1 MTVPR
6 WAPPI
11 EASRRERFLLKR
23 LERTKKLFAF
33 LREHR
38 HELFDA
44 TFQDDLASMYRTT
57 GEGKTP
63 VPPALLAMATLLQA
77 YTGASDA
84 EAVELTIVDARWQMV
99 LGVLDSE
106 EPAFSQGALQAF
118 RERLIAHDLD
128 RRLLERTIE
137 LAKETRAFDW
147 KKLPKAIRL
156 AVDSRPLTGAGRV
169 EDTVNLLGHAARELL
184 LAATAVTDRT
194 PDEVARE
201 IGAPLLVAKSVKVA
215 LDVDWTDASQKSSA
229 IRSLIDQIDA
239 LIAWVQ
245 EHVSNPDAHEPLS
258 AALATLAQI
267 RGQDLEP
274 DPSGGGS
281 RIRDGVAKDRRVSI
295 NDPQMRHGRKSKT
308 RAFNGYKSHLAADLD
323 TRLILACALTPA
335 NRPEGE
341 ALFDLSF
348 DLLRAADRPIGEAHV
363 DRGYVGAPLIAALV
377 ANGVDLVSK
386 PWPANRASGLFT
398 KRDFA
403 IDLRN
408 KTITCPA
415 GQRQPFV
422 LGQTVDFDPARCSA
436 CPLRARCTTAAPG
449 SARSVA
455 VGHDEPQQQ
464 KLRALVATPEGRDR
478 LRTRVAIEHRL
489 AHHAAK
495 QGTRARYRGTRKNVF
510 DARRHAAILNL
521 EVVHAQLAE
530 AA

>member
-23 LERTKKLFAF
+23 LERTKKLFGF

-38 HELFDA
+38 HELFNA
-44 TFQDDLASMYRTT
+44 AFQDDLARMYRTT

-63 VPPALLAMATLLQA
+63 VAPALLAMATLLQA

-137 LAKETRAFDW
+137 IAKETRAFDW
-147 KKLPKAIRL
+147 KKLPKTIRL

-184 LAATAVTDRT
+184 LAATAVTGRAA
-194 PDEVARE
+194 DEVASE

-215 LDVDWTDASQKSSA
+215 LDVDWTDASQKASA
-229 IRSLIDQIDA
+229 IRSLVDQIDA
-239 LIAWVQ
+239 LIAWVRQ
-245 EHVSNPDAHEPLS
+245 HISDPEAHEPLS
-258 AALATLAQI
+258 SALAILAQI

-274 DPSGGGS
+274 DPSGGS
-281 RIRDGVAKDRRVSI
+281 RVRDGVAKDRRISI
-295 NDPQMRHGRKSKT
+295 TDPQMRHGRKSKS

-335 NRPEGE
+335 NRPESE
-341 ALFDLSF
+341 ALFDLAL
-348 DLLRAADRPIGEAHV
+348 DLLRVADRPIGEAHV
-363 DRGYVGAPLIAALV
+363 DRGYVGAPMITALV
-377 ANGVDLVSK
+377 ENGVELVSK
-386 PWPANRASGLFT
+386 PWPANRASGLFS

-403 IDLRN
+403 IDLQR

-415 GQRQPFV
+415 GQRQIFA
-422 LGQTVDFDPARCSA
+422 LGQTVDFDPARCDA
-436 CPLRARCTTAAPG
+436 CTLRARCTTAAPG
-449 SARSVA
+449 SARSVSIA
-455 VGHDEPQQQ
+455 HDEPQQH
-464 KLRALVATPEGRDR
+464 KLRALVATTEGRER

-510 DARRHAAILNL
+510 DARRHAAIINL